1 MDTNLSKGKRTGID
15 FSEHEVIITE
25 QEGLLVHYFKKPNTI
40 THSIKFINT
49 NNILAVTGDF
59 GNWIFCREFHPSA
72 DGYVSEGYW
81 NEKLTIKSEQ
91 TCSKFDSEETEKEL
105 QKMLDE
111 HQVLE
116 DILNNFKE
124 YNNIDEDLDNDDL
137 IKEINSKDDL
147 IFKDSGNV
155 NVPTNDLDDV
165 LGIFEYE
172 EYLKEEDKKF
182 VEELISSVDDELDYT
197 STAYRNLYYSGTRFD
212 YENIPYYKTTHR
224 WLLIIYDAFDEICRR
239 MKLEENK

>member
-1 MDTNLSKGKRTGID
+1 MDTNLSKGKRTGIN

-40 THSIKFINT
+40 MNSIKFINT
-49 NNILAVTGDF
+49 NGILAVTGDF

-81 NEKLTIKSEQ
+81 NEKLSINSEQ

-116 DILNNFKE
+116 DILNDFKE
-124 YNNIDEDLDNDDL
+124 YNNIDEDLDNDNL

-147 IFKDSGNV
+147 IFKDSGNI
-155 NVPTNDLDDV
+155 NVPTNDLDDI

-172 EYLKEEDKKF
+172 EYLKEEDKEF
-182 VEELISSVDDELDYT
+182 IEELISSVDDELDYT
-197 STAYRNLYYSGTRFD
+197 STAYRNSYYSGTRFD

-224 WLLIIYDAFDEICRR
+224 WLLIIYDGFDEICRR